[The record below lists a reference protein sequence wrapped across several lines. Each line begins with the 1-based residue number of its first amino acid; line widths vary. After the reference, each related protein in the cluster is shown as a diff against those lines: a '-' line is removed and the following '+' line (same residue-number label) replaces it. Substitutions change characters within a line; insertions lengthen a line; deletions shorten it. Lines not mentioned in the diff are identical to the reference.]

1 MTPNV
6 CRIQVAGFEP
16 AISQPWS
23 NSATRPLDRPPFD
36 ATDFFISISNE
47 RNNFRPI
54 NKFDQDDEEVKLI
67 AFFRDAVVVVV
78 VVAAADRATISNDVD
93 DVDIDSMTSFEP
105 VLTQILPL
113 QQTVKV
119 CRAVR

>member
-1 MTPNV
+1 M
-6 CRIQVAGFEP
+6 IQFCHA
-16 AISQPWS
+16 
-23 NSATRPLDRPPFD
+23 ATWPSPLRCNW
-36 ATDFFISISNE
+36 FFILISNE
-47 RNNFRPI
+47 RNNFQPI

-67 AFFRDAVVVVV
+67 AFFRDAVVVVVVVVV

-113 QQTVKV
+113 QRTVKA